1 MNMGI
6 KVFDT
11 LGTITVITPPSMVN
25 PGKISFCL
33 INLKEEQKDQFAI
46 QLNKIFPEDN
56 ITLFM
61 YDVGTGAGPWIKQA
75 INKARF
81 VVYDNTN
88 LPLFVSEL
96 LPKDGYEYNGE
107 QSVEQIFTKIKESKF
122 S

>member
-61 YDVGTGAGPWIKQA
+61 YDVGTGAGPWLKQA

-107 QSVEQIFTKIKESKF
+107 QSVEQIFNKIKESNF